1 MLLEKFSEMLK
12 SQDKEFD
19 NSLEGLKEQEVH
31 LTKKI
36 ADLERMED
44 QFNQCVA
51 LVPESDE
58 GVQKIQEQINE
69 FNRDHDTA
77 ER

>member
-1 MLLEKFSEMLK
+1 MLFEKFSEMLK
-12 SQDKEFD
+12 SQDKDFD
-19 NSLEGLKEQEVH
+19 NSLEGLKEQEVL

-51 LVPESDE
+51 LVPESGE
-58 GVQKIQEQINE
+58 GVQRIQE
-69 FNRDHDTA
+69 
-77 ER
+77 

>member
-1 MLLEKFSEMLK
+1 MLLEKFGEMLR

-36 ADLERMED
+36 ADLERMKD
-44 QFNQCVA
+44 
-51 LVPESDE
+51 
-58 GVQKIQEQINE
+58 
-69 FNRDHDTA
+69 
-77 ER
+77 